1 MSDDPTAP
9 ETADDQFQI
18 VPQSDSQ
25 RALVVASGEID
36 LANSDHF
43 HATLASAVEPARA
56 LTVDMTRVDYC
67 DSAAIRALFTIA
79 ERCALTIRIPT
90 SGPLPTLFT
99 ISALDQV
106 ATIEHSA

>member
-1 MSDDPTAP
+1 MTDDATGP
-9 ETADDQFQI
+9 ETADDQFRI
-18 VPQSDSQ
+18 VPQSDPHRS
-25 RALVVASGEID
+25 LVVASGEID

-43 HATLASAVEPARA
+43 HTTLASAAKPDRA
-56 LTVDMTRVDYC
+56 LTVDMTRVEYC

-79 ERCALTIRIPT
+79 ERCSLTVRIPT

-106 ATIEHSA
+106 ATIERSA